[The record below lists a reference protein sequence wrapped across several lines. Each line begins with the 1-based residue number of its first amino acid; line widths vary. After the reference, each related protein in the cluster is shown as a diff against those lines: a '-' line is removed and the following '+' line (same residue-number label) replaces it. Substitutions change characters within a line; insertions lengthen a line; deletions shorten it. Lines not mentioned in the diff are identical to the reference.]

1 MPFAQFTATGNG
13 STKQFSFSF
22 PYVIK
27 DHIVVALNN
36 VTVTGFTFIN
46 DTTIEFNTLS
56 SATSTQEASGAPKTG
71 VAIEITRDTPVTN
84 ALVDF
89 VDGSTLTAGDLDT
102 AVLQLLYGIQEAKD
116 EAALGIQRTPQG
128 QDAQSQPIINVADPT
143 NAQDAVTKAFLERV
157 GSITSTQIANGT
169 IDNVDI
175 SNNAAIAGTKI
186 SPDFGSQNIATF
198 WNC

>member
-13 STKQFSFSF
+13 STKQFTIPF
-22 PYVIK
+22 PYVKK

-46 DTTIEFNTLS
+46 DTTIEFDTIS
-56 SATSTQEASGAPKTG
+56 SATATQETSGAPKTG
-71 VAIEITRDTPVTN
+71 VGIEITRDTPLTN

-116 EAALGIQRTPQG
+116 EAALGIQNTPQG
-128 QDAQSQPIINVADPT
+128 QDAQNKPIINVADPT
-143 NAQDAVTKAFLERV
+143 NAQDAVTKAFLERI
-157 GSITSTQIANGT
+157 GSITSTQIN
-169 IDNVDI
+169 
-175 SNNAAIAGTKI
+175 
-186 SPDFGSQNIATF
+186 
-198 WNC
+198 